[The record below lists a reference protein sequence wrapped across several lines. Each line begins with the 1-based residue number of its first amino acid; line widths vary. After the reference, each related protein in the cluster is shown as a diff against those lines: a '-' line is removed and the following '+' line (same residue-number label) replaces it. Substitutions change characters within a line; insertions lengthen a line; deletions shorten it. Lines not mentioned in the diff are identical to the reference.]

1 MTAAAVPGYLG
12 VVLDDSDE
20 AVGTCWLVSPGKVV
34 TAAHVLSAVGV
45 DLVQAR
51 AALTGP
57 DAAAPAPDQHS
68 QAPRIRLR
76 PGLSSTA
83 APFGARLRHL
93 DPVLD
98 LALLEVEAAA
108 WPAKPA
114 RLTTTAGIR
123 TGTAV
128 TITGSSNRPDTAAE
142 HPVTASSTSGH
153 SDGWEL
159 YGGGTTELLTVKASG
174 AQPGMSGA
182 PVVLAEGGAV
192 IGMVTGRY
200 NSSDGWSRDLVFAVG
215 VESLVRSCGGWLE
228 VELEG
233 EPRPTE
239 ALQAEIR
246 LGPGDSVTVSC
257 PALSVEVSVTVGS
270 KAALFGPAERLRL
283 ARAGSPLLGNH
294 SAPQNRNH
302 TPLLD
307 ALDEM
312 GAALTRVF
320 LPGEAGD
327 ALAQIM
333 TKAEGQTVPVELALD
348 LSVRQDLRNL
358 PWEAMHVPGTR
369 RPLAL
374 HYLVT
379 FFRKAVAAPTPRR
392 VPGPLRI
399 VVAIASP
406 IEGGGGAL
414 DYQAELRAITTAVRE
429 ARSTNARV
437 RIVQFATTGEIRRAL
452 EQENPHVL
460 HISGHGAAG
469 LLVLEDEH
477 GAARRISAKE
487 LIEEAIP
494 AGGMPPLI
502 CLAACESN
510 ASAGNEATSFAD
522 ELVAAGA
529 PNVIGTEDAVSDHYA
544 TLVFSKVYAELAAAR
559 NPDPVYALAQARR
572 EVRRLCAES
581 SNPRQQTEQVLAG
594 WSMVTVQAS
603 GCGQA
608 ITAPPEKETQSSAP
622 MTSVRAMN
630 SLPSLGTG
638 FFVGRRREQLR
649 VPQLLLSD
657 THAGV
662 VFHGIGGIGKSTLT
676 AEVLRRTAELQPVL
690 VVDMRGTVLVE
701 EVFRRIVSRLR
712 IAFSDQLTD
721 PQVNQL
727 LGLLADTEIGWSE
740 RLDLL
745 QGTLLQQIPLIL
757 VLDNF
762 EDNLTFID
770 GAYRLTDPLLA
781 EFLVQFLTV
790 LGRGRLLVTCRYRF
804 SLPED
809 ATAALEWIALEPL
822 SFAETT
828 HLAWSLPQLDALE
841 VADLRTLWAGV
852 GGHPRTLETV
862 DALLNR
868 GGGRL
873 PRITTELRRRL
884 RNSLPEG
891 VSPEEWLAEGRT
903 LDAAI
908 ADAVTVAAD
917 DVLLPQ
923 LLATLSSD
931 AQRLLLGMSVFR
943 EPVNAAAVL
952 FAVGDDVPSAKNS
965 ADDDSS
971 LRLPTTDLP
980 LSDLLHELIDST
992 LLTAIPPGDGEDTRL
1007 FVHRWLAEAL
1017 ERVVATAR
1025 PNDEVEQLAA
1035 ERHRRA
1041 AKYWRWSYR
1050 MRPQDADSG
1059 PIAAHDLLEARHH
1072 HFCSGDAEA
1081 ADDVAQ
1087 NAADILH
1094 TVGWWDEELSLAQ
1107 QQLRGSNLPGFR
1119 HATWL
1124 QWLGSLDHFRG
1135 DYRQANKC
1143 YRHSFKIKE
1152 RLGDQ
1157 AGIATTHQMLGI
1169 LAQLRGDHQQAE
1181 EHYQQSLT
1189 INERLG
1195 DQAGIASTHHQ
1206 LGLLAQ
1212 ERGDY
1217 QQADEHYQ
1225 HSLRIK
1231 EQLGDQDAIAT
1242 TQREL
1247 GLLAQER
1254 GDYQQAEQHYQLSL
1268 TVFERLGNQAGIT
1281 STHHKLGLLAQKRGD
1296 YQQAEQ
1302 HYQLSLT
1309 VFERLGDQ
1317 AGIAST
1323 HHKLGLLAQERG
1335 DYQQA
1340 EQHYQLSLTV
1350 FERLGNQAGITS
1362 THHKLGLLAQKRG
1375 DYQQAEQHYQ
1385 LSLTVFERLG
1395 DQAGIAASHHVLG
1408 ILAQLRSDYQQ
1419 AEQHYQHSLTIN
1431 ERLGSQADI
1440 AASHHQLGML
1450 AYRRGDY
1457 RQAEQHYQHSLTI
1470 NERLGSQADIAAS
1483 HHQLGM
1489 LAYRRGDYRQA
1500 EQHYQHSLT
1509 INERLG
1515 SQADIAASHHQLG
1528 MLAYRRGDY
1537 KQAEQH
1543 YQHSLKIKEQLDDKA
1558 GIATTQRTV
1567 GLLAQERGHYR
1578 QAKEHYQHS
1587 LTAFEGLGDQ
1597 AGIATTH
1604 HLLGTLAHDRG
1615 DSADAVI
1622 REFGAA
1628 MDHAELC
1635 STSVQVLA
1643 IATSVA
1649 SRAQDLGAPELA
1661 ARACLF
1667 LVRRAPESANP
1678 KDALAQGLLGLK
1690 SLFAAGYQAEVDALL
1705 SPFLAELSPDFAR
1718 SIRSF
1723 IQGESNPE

>member
-12 VVLDDSDE
+12 VVLNDSDE
-20 AVGTCWLVSPGKVV
+20 AVGTCWLVSPGRVV

-45 DLVQAR
+45 NLVQAH
-51 AALTGP
+51 AALAVP
-57 DAAAPAPDQHS
+57 DAAAPVPEGNSPAPQ
-68 QAPRIRLR
+68 IRLR
-76 PGLSSTA
+76 QGLSSTA
-83 APFGARLRHL
+83 ATLRARVLHL
-93 DPVLD
+93 DLVLD
-98 LALLEVEAAA
+98 LALLEVETSA
-108 WPAKPA
+108 WSAEPA
-114 RLTTTAGIR
+114 RLATTAGIQP
-123 TGTAV
+123 GAAV
-128 TITGSSNRPDTAAE
+128 RITGASSRPDPAAE
-142 HPVTASSTSGH
+142 RGVTASSTSGQW
-153 SDGWEL
+153 DGWDF
-159 YGGGTTELLTVKASG
+159 YSDITTELLTVKASG

-182 PVVLAEGGAV
+182 PVVLADGGAV

-215 VESLVRSCGGWLE
+215 AESLVRSCGGWLE

-320 LPGEAGD
+320 LPGEAGA
-327 ALAQIM
+327 ALSQIIA
-333 TKAEGQTVPVELALD
+333 KAEGQTVPVELALD

-477 GAARRISAKE
+477 GAARRVSAKE

-572 EVRRLCAES
+572 EVRRICAES

-690 VVDMRGTVLVE
+690 VVDMRGIVRVE
-701 EVFRRIVSRLR
+701 ELFQRIASRLR
-712 IAFSDQLTD
+712 ISLGNQASN

-727 LGLLADTEIGWSE
+727 LGLLANTEIGWSE

-868 GGGRL
+868 GRGRL
-873 PRITTELRRRL
+873 PRITRELRGRL
-884 RNSLPEG
+884 RSSLPEG

-943 EPVNAAAVL
+943 EPVSPAAAL
-952 FAVGDDVPSAKNS
+952 FAVGDEVPPSKAS
-965 ADDDSS
+965 DEDSS
-971 LRLPTTDLP
+971 LGLPSTDLP
-980 LSDLLHELIDST
+980 LNDLLHELVGST
-992 LLTAIPPGDGEDTRL
+992 LLTVITPGDGEDTRF

-1017 ERVVATAR
+1017 ERVVAAAS
-1025 PNDEVEQLAA
+1025 PNAEVEELAA

-1041 AKYWRWSYR
+1041 AEYWRWSYR
-1050 MRPQDADSG
+1050 MRPQGASSG
-1059 PIAAHDLLEARHH
+1059 PMDAHDLLEARHH
-1072 HFCSGDAEA
+1072 HSRSGDAEA

-1094 TVGWWDEELSLAQ
+1094 TVGWWDEDFSLAH
-1107 QQLRGSNLPGFR
+1107 QQLSGSNLSDIR
-1119 HATWL
+1119 RATWI
-1124 QWLGSLDHFRG
+1124 H
-1135 DYRQANKC
+1135 
-1143 YRHSFKIKE
+1143 H
-1152 RLGDQ
+1152 
-1157 AGIATTHQMLGI
+1157 LGI
-1169 LAQLRGDHQQAE
+1169 LAQARGDYEQAE
-1181 EHYQQSLT
+1181 EHY
-1189 INERLG
+1189 
-1195 DQAGIASTHHQ
+1195 H
-1206 LGLLAQ
+1206 
-1212 ERGDY
+1212 
-1217 QQADEHYQ
+1217 
-1225 HSLRIK
+1225 HSLKIK
-1231 EQLGDQDAIAT
+1231 EQ
-1242 TQREL
+1242 
-1247 GLLAQER
+1247 
-1254 GDYQQAEQHYQLSL
+1254 
-1268 TVFERLGNQAGIT
+1268 LGNQAGIA
-1281 STHHKLGLLAQKRGD
+1281 SAHHQLGILAQNRGD
-1296 YQQAEQ
+1296 YEQAEK
-1302 HYQLSLT
+1302 HYHHSLT

-1317 AGIAST
+1317 ASIATT
-1323 HHKLGLLAQERG
+1323 HHQLGNLSYLRG

-1340 EQHYQLSLTV
+1340 EKHYHHSLKIKQQL
-1350 FERLGNQAGITS
+1350 GDQAGIAS
-1362 THHKLGLLAQKRG
+1362 AHHQLGMLAQNRG
-1375 DYQQAEQHYQ
+1375 DYEQAEKHYQ
-1385 LSLTVFERLG
+1385 RSLAVFERLG
-1395 DQAGIAASHHVLG
+1395 DQAGIAA
-1408 ILAQLRSDYQQ
+1408 
-1419 AEQHYQHSLTIN
+1419 T
-1431 ERLGSQADI
+1431 
-1440 AASHHQLGML
+1440 HHQLGML
-1450 AYRRGDY
+1450 AQNRGDY
-1457 RQAEQHYQHSLTI
+1457 EQAEKHYH
-1470 NERLGSQADIAAS
+1470 
-1483 HHQLGM
+1483 
-1489 LAYRRGDYRQA
+1489 
-1500 EQHYQHSLT
+1500 
-1509 INERLG
+1509 
-1515 SQADIAASHHQLG
+1515 
-1528 MLAYRRGDY
+1528 
-1537 KQAEQH
+1537 
-1543 YQHSLKIKEQLDDKA
+1543 HSLKIAEQ
-1558 GIATTQRTV
+1558 
-1567 GLLAQERGHYR
+1567 
-1578 QAKEHYQHS
+1578 
-1587 LTAFEGLGDQ
+1587 LGDQ

-1604 HLLGTLAHDRG
+1604 GQLGNLSYLRGDYQQAEEHYHHSLKIAEQLGDQAGIATTHGQLGNLSYLRGDYQQAEEHYHHSLKIAEQLGDQAGIATTHGQLGTLAQARSDYEQAEEHYQRSLAVFERLGDQASIATTHHHLGILAQARGDYQQAEKHYQRSLAVFEQLGDQASIATTHHQLGNLAQNRGDYQQAEKHYHHSLAVFEQLGDQASIATTHHQLGNLAQDRG
-1615 DSADAVI
+1615 DPAEQAIHAYS
-1622 REFGAA
+1622 AA
-1628 MDHAELC
+1628 MDHAARC

-1649 SRAQDLGAPELA
+1649 SRAQDLGAPKLA